1 VRWTPRWSQTTLS
14 QWYSDTMKT
23 ESRHSVNADGTWK
36 LQLTFRGSRPDDQ
49 RLAHAL
55 RTRAERDGKKYAD
68 VIREALTRH
77 LDCA

>member
-1 VRWTPRWSQTTLS
+1 MRGMPRWSQMTS
-14 QWYSDTMKT
+14 FPWYSDTMGT
-23 ESRHSVNADGTWK
+23 EESRHGVNADGTWK
-36 LQLTFRGSRPDDQ
+36 LQVTFRGKNDQ
-49 RLAHAL
+49 RLATAL